1 MREYGISG
9 KIVRIMN
16 SLYENTRAQVRVN
29 GVMSDYLS
37 LKTGVKQGCVL
48 SPLLFNIFI
57 DWVVRRVMENVGDT
71 GIEVRYSPKRK
82 ELHTKEKDRT
92 DETRVNMLMYADD
105 MAVLDSDVDNVRRFL
120 VELDAQLCRV
130 GMTMN
135 VKKTKMMVMNGEMKV
150 PIEIRG
156 EKIEEEKRIP

>member
-71 GIEVRYSPKRK
+71 GIEVRDRPKRK

-92 DETRVNMLMYADD
+92 DETRVNMLMYAD
-105 MAVLDSDVDNVRRFL
+105 VRFR
-120 VELDAQLCRV
+120 R
-130 GMTMN
+130 
-135 VKKTKMMVMNGEMKV
+135 
-150 PIEIRG
+150 
-156 EKIEEEKRIP
+156 

>member
-1 MREYGISG
+1 MRDYGVSERVV
-9 KIVRIMN
+9 KLVN

-82 ELHTKEKDRT
+82 ELHTKEKDRI

-105 MAVLDSDVDNVRRFL
+105 
-120 VELDAQLCRV
+120 
-130 GMTMN
+130 
-135 VKKTKMMVMNGEMKV
+135 
-150 PIEIRG
+150 
-156 EKIEEEKRIP
+156 